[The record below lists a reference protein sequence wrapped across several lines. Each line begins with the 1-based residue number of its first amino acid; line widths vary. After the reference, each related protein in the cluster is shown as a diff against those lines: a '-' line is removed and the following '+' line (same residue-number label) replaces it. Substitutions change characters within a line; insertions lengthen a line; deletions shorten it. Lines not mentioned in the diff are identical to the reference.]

1 MGSVREVARVVLCL
15 FLVIQCSA
23 YELDEEEDVYNC
35 TLDGPRKIDCSN
47 DISYILEATAS
58 DWWKILLESLAS
70 AFLVLFAGL
79 MSGLTMGLMSLDM
92 TNLKIIAKSG
102 DPTQQKHAER
112 IIPIVEKHHLLLVT
126 LLVGNA
132 LAMEALPIFLDRLVG
147 PFFAV
152 VLSVT
157 MVLLFGE

>member
-1 MGSVREVARVVLCL
+1 M
-15 FLVIQCSA
+15 
-23 YELDEEEDVYNC
+23 DEEEIYNC
-35 TLDGPRKIDCSN
+35 TMDGPRKIDCS
-47 DISYILEATAS
+47 DGYSYILEATTS

-102 DPTQQKHAER
+102 DPVAQKHAER
-112 IIPIVEKHHLLLVT
+112 IIPLVAKHHLLLVT
-126 LLVGNA
+126 LLIGNS

-152 VLSVT
+152 ILAVT
-157 MVLLFGE
+157 MVLFFGE